1 VTRHGGP
8 AGPTRAWIRT
18 LRPHQWAKN
27 LLLFLPA
34 VSAHAVWSPSLV
46 AHALTA
52 FASFCL
58 GASAT
63 YIIND
68 LVDLPHDRAHHSKR
82 HRPIAAGELSVRTG
96 LATVLIFGV
105 ASLALATLLPPDFAI
120 ALVAYLGLT
129 LTYTAILKRQSI
141 LDVVAL
147 ASLYALRLVAG
158 GAMANVPLTGW
169 FLAFSVFFFLSL
181 ALVKRVSE
189 VHQRPTTGSEAI
201 PGRGYVT
208 QDLPVLTALGVGSA
222 MASALV
228 YCLYI
233 TGEDVR
239 RLYAHPMRLWG
250 GLPILLYWLGRVWL
264 LAGRGAVHEDPVV
277 FALRDRVSAV
287 AFVAF
292 LAVMLYA
299 VR

>member
-1 VTRHGGP
+1 M
-8 AGPTRAWIRT
+8 RAWIRT

-27 LLLFLPA
+27 LLLVLPA
-34 VSAHAVWSPSLV
+34 VSAHAVWTP
-46 AHALTA
+46 ALLARTVTA
-52 FASFCL
+52 FASFSL

-68 LVDLPHDRAHHSKR
+68 LVDLPHDRTHQSKR
-82 HRPIAAGELSVRTG
+82 RRPIAAGELSARAG
-96 LATVLIFGV
+96 LATALIFGV
-105 ASLALATLLPPDFAI
+105 AALALATLLPPQFGVT
-120 ALVAYLGLT
+120 LVTYLGLT
-129 LTYTAILKRQSI
+129 LTYTAILKRQAI

-158 GAMANVPLTGW
+158 GAMANVALTGW

-189 VHQRPTTGSEAI
+189 MHQRPVATGAVV
-201 PGRGYVT
+201 PGRGYVA
-208 QDLPVLTALGVGSA
+208 QDLPVLMALGVGSA

-233 TGEDVR
+233 TGDDVR
-239 RLYAHPMRLWG
+239 RLYGHPMRLWG
-250 GLPILLYWLGRVWL
+250 GLPILLFWLGRVWL
-264 LAGRGAVHEDPVV
+264 LAGRGAVHEDPVI
-277 FALRDRVSAV
+277 FALRDRVSAM
-287 AFVAF
+287 AF
-292 LAVMLYA
+292 LAFLVVMLIA